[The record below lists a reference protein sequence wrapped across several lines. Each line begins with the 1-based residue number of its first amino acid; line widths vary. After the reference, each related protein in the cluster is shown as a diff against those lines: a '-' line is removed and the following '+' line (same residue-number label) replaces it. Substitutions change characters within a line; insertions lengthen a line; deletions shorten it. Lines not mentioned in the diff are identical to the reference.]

1 MDNFSGGGPPTIAD
15 ATPPRLRRVLGLWDL
30 IYYGVVTVSPIAPV
44 TVFGLALTLSRGH
57 AVDTILVAMVAMILT
72 AFSYGRMAALYPSAG
87 SAYTYVGRGLN
98 PHLGFL
104 AGWAMLL
111 DYLVIPV
118 FCVIFGSLSAQRLV
132 PGVPY
137 PVLVVLFTGMITFL
151 NLLGIRSVARA
162 NQILLALM
170 GGVFLLFVVL
180 ALRFLFLHEGW
191 QGIFSL
197 QPMYNPATFSV
208 RAIAAGTSFAALN
221 YLGFDSV
228 TTLAEDVENP
238 RRNVLLA
245 TVLVCLFTGIFS
257 SLIIYV
263 GQRVWPDYQT
273 FSHIETAFMEVAQR
287 VGGAPLF
294 LAMAVVV
301 VVAVFGS
308 ALAAQAGAS
317 RLLFALGR
325 DNVLPRKLFGHL
337 DPKRSSPTF
346 NIWLIGLIAL
356 VGSFVLNYELTA
368 EVLNFGAFL
377 GFMGVNLAVIHQYY
391 IVGKPG
397 QKKSLLTDA
406 IVPGLGFLFCLAI
419 WWGLQRPAKIAGGAW
434 FVAGFVYHTIRT
446 RGFRLPPV
454 MLDLNDS

>member
-1 MDNFSGGGPPTIAD
+1 VDNLSSGTQQTFAD
-15 ATPPRLRRVLGLWDL
+15 TAPHLRRVLGLWDL

-44 TVFGLALTLSRGH
+44 TVFGLALTLSLGH

-72 AFSYGRMAALYPSAG
+72 AFSYGRMAAIYPSAG

-111 DYLVIPV
+111 DYLVIPI
-118 FCVIFGSLSAQRLV
+118 FCVIFGSLSAQRLT
-132 PGVPY
+132 PSVPY
-137 PVLVVLFTGMITFL
+137 PIFVLLFASMITSL
-151 NLLGIRSVARA
+151 NLRGIRSVAVA
-162 NQILLALM
+162 NQILLAFM

-180 ALRFLFLHEGW
+180 AIRFLLLHEGW
-191 QGIFSL
+191 RGIFSW

-245 TVLVCLFTGIFS
+245 TVLVCLFTGVFS
-257 SLIIYV
+257 SLIIYL

-273 FSHIETAFMEVAQR
+273 FSHIETAFMEVTRR

-301 VVAVFGS
+301 VVAVLGS
-308 ALAAQAGAS
+308 AMAAQAGAS
-317 RLLFALGR
+317 RLLFGLGR
-325 DNVLPRKLFGHL
+325 DKVLPRRLFAHL

-346 NIWLIGLIAL
+346 NIWAIGLLAL
-356 VGSFVLNYELTA
+356 AGPFLLNYEVAA
-368 EVLNFGAFL
+368 EILNFGAFL
-377 GFMGVNLAVIHQYY
+377 GFMGVNVAVIRQFYV
-391 IVGKPG
+391 VGKPG
-397 QKKSLLTDA
+397 HKKRLLTDA
-406 IVPGLGFLFCLAI
+406 IVPGLGFLFCFVI

-434 FVAGFVYHTIRT
+434 FVIGIVYDAIRT
-446 RGFRLPPV
+446 RGFRLKPV
-454 MLDLNDS
+454 MLDFDES

>member
-1 MDNFSGGGPPTIAD
+1 MGNASMRAEQISGSAVPH
-15 ATPPRLRRVLGLWDL
+15 LRRVLGLWDL
-30 IYYGVVTVSPIAPV
+30 IYYGMVTVSPIAPV
-44 TVFGLALTLSRGH
+44 TVFGLALTLSLGH
-57 AVDTILVAMVAMILT
+57 AVDTILTAMVAMILT

-132 PGVPY
+132 PGIPY
-137 PVLVVLFTGMITFL
+137 PVFVLLFTGVITFL
-151 NLLGIRSVARA
+151 NLRGIRSVALA
-162 NQILLALM
+162 NQILLAFM
-170 GGVFLLFVVL
+170 GGVFLVFVVL
-180 ALRFLFLHEGW
+180 ALRFLFSHEGW
-191 QGIFSL
+191 SGIFSL

-208 RAIAAGTSFAALN
+208 RAVAAGTSFAALN

-228 TTLAEDVENP
+228 TTLAEDVQNP

-257 SLIIYV
+257 SLIIYL

-273 FSHIETAFMEVAQR
+273 FAHIETAFMEVTRR

-294 LAMAVVV
+294 LAMAIVV
-301 VVAVFGS
+301 VVAVLGS

-317 RLLFALGR
+317 RLLFGFGR
-325 DNVLPRKLFGHL
+325 DNVLPRSLFARL

-346 NIWLIGLIAL
+346 NIWFIGLVAL
-356 VGSFVLNYELTA
+356 VGSFLLNYEIAA

-377 GFMGVNLAVIHQYY
+377 GFMGVNIAVIHQYY
-391 IVGKPG
+391 MVGRPG
-397 QKKSLLTDA
+397 HKKSLLTDA
-406 IVPGLGFLFCLAI
+406 IVPGLGFLFCFGI

-434 FVAGFVYHTIRT
+434 FLAGILYDAIRT
-446 RGFRLPPV
+446 RGFRLRPV
-454 MLDLNDS
+454 MLDFDES

>member
-1 MDNFSGGGPPTIAD
+1 MDNPSMGAQQISAD
-15 ATPPRLRRVLGLWDL
+15 AVPRLRRVLGLWDL
-30 IYYGVVTVSPIAPV
+30 IYYGIVTVSPIAPV
-44 TVFGLALTLSRGH
+44 TVFGLALTLSLGH
-57 AVDTILVAMVAMILT
+57 AVDTILIAMVAMVLT
-72 AFSYGRMAALYPSAG
+72 AFSYGRMATLYPSAG

-98 PHLGFL
+98 PHFGFL

-111 DYLVIPV
+111 DYLVMPT
-118 FCVIFGSLSAQRLV
+118 FCVIFGSLSAQQLV

-137 PVLVVLFTGMITFL
+137 PMLVLLFAGMITFL
-151 NLLGIRSVARA
+151 NLRGIRSVALA
-162 NQILLALM
+162 NQILLAFM
-170 GGVFLLFVVL
+170 GAVFLLFVVL
-180 ALRFLFLHEGW
+180 ALRYLFLHEGW
-191 QGIFSL
+191 GGVFSW

-257 SLIIYV
+257 SLIIYL
-263 GQRVWPDYQT
+263 GQRVWPDYNT
-273 FSHIETAFMEVAQR
+273 FSHVETAFMDVTRR

-301 VVAVFGS
+301 IVAVIGS

-317 RLLFALGR
+317 RLLFGFGR
-325 DNVLPRKLFGHL
+325 DNVLPRRLFAYL
-337 DPKRSSPTF
+337 DPKHHSPTF
-346 NIWLIGLIAL
+346 NIWLVGLLAL
-356 VGSFVLNYELTA
+356 VGSFVLSYEVAA

-377 GFMGVNLAVIHQYY
+377 GFMGVNLAVIRQYY

-397 QKKSLLTDA
+397 RKKWLLTDA
-406 IVPGLGFLFCLAI
+406 IVPGLGFLFCLVI
-419 WWGLQRPAKIAGGAW
+419 WWGLQRPAKIAGGVW
-434 FVAGFVYHTIRT
+434 FLAGLVYDAIRT
-446 RGFRLPPV
+446 RGFRLRPV
-454 MLDLNDS
+454 MFEIDES

>member
-1 MDNFSGGGPPTIAD
+1 MDNPSMGAQQISAD
-15 ATPPRLRRVLGLWDL
+15 AVPRLRRVLGLWDL
-30 IYYGVVTVSPIAPV
+30 IYYGIVTVSPIAPV
-44 TVFGLALTLSRGH
+44 TVFGLALTLSLGH
-57 AVDTILVAMVAMILT
+57 AVDTILIAMVAMVLT

-98 PHLGFL
+98 PHFGFL

-111 DYLVIPV
+111 DYLVMPT
-118 FCVIFGSLSAQRLV
+118 FCVIFGSLSAQQLV

-137 PVLVVLFTGMITFL
+137 PMLVLLFAGMITFL
-151 NLLGIRSVARA
+151 NLRGIRSVALA
-162 NQILLALM
+162 NQILLAFM
-170 GGVFLLFVVL
+170 GAVFLLFVVL
-180 ALRFLFLHEGW
+180 ALRYLFLHEGW
-191 QGIFSL
+191 GGVFSW

-257 SLIIYV
+257 SLIIYL
-263 GQRVWPDYQT
+263 GQRVWPDYNT
-273 FSHIETAFMEVAQR
+273 FSHVETAFMDVTRR

-301 VVAVFGS
+301 IVAVIGS

-317 RLLFALGR
+317 RLLFGFGR
-325 DNVLPRKLFGHL
+325 DNVLPRRLFAYL
-337 DPKRSSPTF
+337 DPKHSSPTF
-346 NIWLIGLIAL
+346 NIWLVGLLAL
-356 VGSFVLNYELTA
+356 VGSFVLSYEVAA

-377 GFMGVNLAVIHQYY
+377 GFMGVNLAVIRQYY

-397 QKKSLLTDA
+397 RKKWLLTDA
-406 IVPGLGFLFCLAI
+406 IVPGLGFLFCLVI
-419 WWGLQRPAKIAGGAW
+419 WWGLQRPAKIAGGVW
-434 FVAGFVYHTIRT
+434 FLAGLVYDAIRT
-446 RGFRLPPV
+446 RGFRLRPV
-454 MLDLNDS
+454 MFEIDES

>member
-1 MDNFSGGGPPTIAD
+1 MDNLSSVAPPSIAGPTA
-15 ATPPRLRRVLGLWDL
+15 PRLRRVLRLRDL
-30 IYYGVVTVSPIAPV
+30 IYYGVIAVSPIAPV

-57 AVDTILVAMVAMILT
+57 AVDTILIAMVAMILT
-72 AFSYGRMAALYPSAG
+72 ALSYGRMAVMYPSAG

-132 PGVPY
+132 PSVPY
-137 PVLVVLFTGMITFL
+137 PILVVLFTGTITLL
-151 NLLGIRSVARA
+151 NLFGIRSVARA
-162 NQILLALM
+162 NQILLAFM
-170 GGVFLLFVVL
+170 GGVFLIFVLL

-208 RAIAAGTSFAALN
+208 RAIAAATSFAALN

-245 TVLVCLFTGIFS
+245 TVLVCLFTGLFS
-257 SLIIYV
+257 SLIIYL
-263 GQRVWPDYQT
+263 GQRVWPDYHS
-273 FSHIETAFMEVAQR
+273 FSHIETAFLEVVQR

-301 VVAVFGS
+301 VVAVLGS

-317 RLLFALGR
+317 RLLFGLGR
-325 DNVLPRKLFGHL
+325 DNVLPRKFFSYL

-346 NIWLIGLIAL
+346 NILLIGLIAL
-356 VGSFVLNYELTA
+356 VGSFVLNYETTA

-377 GFMGVNLAVIHQYY
+377 GFMGVNLAVIRQYY
-391 IVGKPG
+391 FVGKPG
-397 QKKSLLTDA
+397 HKKNLLVDA
-406 IVPGLGFLFCLAI
+406 IVPGLGFLFCFAI
-419 WWGLQRPAKIAGGAW
+419 WWGLQRPAKLAGGAW
-434 FVAGFVYHTIRT
+434 FGAGFVYHVIRT

-454 MLDLNDS
+454 MLNLEEG

>member
-1 MDNFSGGGPPTIAD
+1 VANLSSGTQQTFAD
-15 ATPPRLRRVLGLWDL
+15 AAPHLRRVLGLWDL

-44 TVFGLALTLSRGH
+44 TVFGLALTLSLGH

-72 AFSYGRMAALYPSAG
+72 AFSYGRMAAIYPSAG

-111 DYLVIPV
+111 DYLVIPM
-118 FCVIFGSLSAQRLV
+118 FCVIFGSLSAQRLA
-132 PGVPY
+132 PGIPY
-137 PVLVVLFTGMITFL
+137 PIFAVLFTCVITFL
-151 NLLGIRSVARA
+151 NLRGIRSVALA
-162 NQILLALM
+162 NQILLAFM

-180 ALRFLFLHEGW
+180 ALRFLLLHEGW
-191 QGIFSL
+191 KGIFSL

-238 RRNVLLA
+238 RRNVLRA
-245 TVLVCLFTGIFS
+245 TVLVCLFTGVFS
-257 SLIIYV
+257 SLIIYL

-273 FSHIETAFMEVAQR
+273 FSHIETAFMEVTRR

-301 VVAVFGS
+301 VVAVLGS
-308 ALAAQAGAS
+308 AMAAQAGAS
-317 RLLFALGR
+317 RLLFGFGR
-325 DNVLPRKLFGHL
+325 DNVLPRRLFGRL

-346 NIWLIGLIAL
+346 NIWVIGILAL
-356 VGSFVLNYELTA
+356 VGSFLLNYEVAA
-368 EVLNFGAFL
+368 EILNFGAFL
-377 GFMGVNLAVIHQYY
+377 GFMGVNVAVIRQYY

-397 QKKSLLTDA
+397 HKKRLVTDA
-406 IVPGLGFLFCLAI
+406 IVPGLGFLFCFGI

-434 FVAGFVYHTIRT
+434 FVIGIVYDAIRT
-446 RGFRLPPV
+446 RGFRFKPV
-454 MLDLNDS
+454 MLDFDES